1 GPVAGCPSGATPT
14 PPHSPVRAGPAVA
27 DADLAA
33 LLAGKE
39 DVAPGLRPAADVL
52 AALSAEPG
60 PGELAGEARAL
71 AEFRRRAGAPAP
83 RRGASGTARRASRLS
98 AKVAAGAPRGRGRR

>member
-1 GPVAGCPSGATPT
+1 VRRGAGRTPR
-14 PPHSPVRAGPAVA
+14 PRRLGGGPAVT

-33 LLAGKE
+33 LLAGKK

-60 PGELAGEARAL
+60 PRELAGEARAL
-71 AEFRRRAGAPAP
+71 AEFRRRVAGPAS